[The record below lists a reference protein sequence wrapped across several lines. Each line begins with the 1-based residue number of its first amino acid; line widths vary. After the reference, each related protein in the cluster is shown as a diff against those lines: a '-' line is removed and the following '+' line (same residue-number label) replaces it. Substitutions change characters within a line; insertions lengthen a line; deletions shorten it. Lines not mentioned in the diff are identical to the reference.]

1 MRHGLRQLR
10 NEELM
15 TVTTK
20 PSSTTASANKPE
32 GGGPIPAILM
42 ALVLVTLVV
51 LAWTGVSPSSPWS
64 QGYDPLGH
72 WWLSTIL
79 AAVPVIVLLGTLA
92 VFRLKAHYAAVLGLV
107 AALLI
112 AVGIFHMPVKMASI
126 TALYGSLYGLFPIG
140 WIILNVI
147 FLYRMTLETGRF
159 KVLQQSMTGITQDT
173 RLQLLLI
180 AFSFGAFFEGASGFG
195 TPVAVTAAILIGL
208 GFKPLQ
214 ASGLSLIANTAP
226 VAYGALGTP
235 IIALAAVSGFS
246 EFTLG
251 AQVGRIL
258 PFFSV
263 LVPFWMLW
271 AYAGYKGMKEIW
283 PAIAVAGVTF
293 AIPQFLVSNFMG
305 PWLTDII
312 AAIVSMVCLIGFLRI
327 WHPKTI
333 WGHEGQQE
341 WERGAARGQHGYS
354 RAEIVRAWLP
364 WLVLMVCVFCWGTPT
379 GKKIMNI
386 PEKVFPS
393 MSAWSPPPS
402 KITNPQFPV
411 TGLNK
416 LSQRMPPVVAKPTPE
431 AAVFGFNWLSA
442 TGSGILFAAI
452 ISGFIMG
459 LSFPKIVAMWWQTVW
474 HIRFSLMT
482 IAAMLSLG
490 ILTRYSGMDATMGLA
505 FARTGHLYPFFGTL
519 LGWLGVALTGS
530 DTASNVLFGSL
541 QKISAQQI
549 GISPVLMC
557 AANSA
562 GGVMGKMIDAQSIVV
577 ASTATEWYGH
587 EGDILRYVFFHSIAL
602 AALVGI
608 LVTLQV
614 YVFPFT
620 RLVVP

>member
-1 MRHGLRQLR
+1 
-10 NEELM
+10 M
-15 TVTTK
+15 T
-20 PSSTTASANKPE
+20 STTAPAPKTAPASANPVAWIVALIAAVVAAVLILRIPPLPKPW
-32 GGGPIPAILM
+32 A
-42 ALVLVTLVV
+42 
-51 LAWTGVSPSSPWS
+51 
-64 QGYDPLGH
+64 QNYDPTGS
-72 WWLSTIL
+72 WWLSTLI
-79 AAVPVIVLLGTLA
+79 AALPIVVLLGTLA
-92 VFRLKAHYAAVLGLV
+92 LLHIKAHF
-107 AALLI
+107 AALLGLATALVT
-112 AVGIFHMPVKMASI
+112 AVFVFHMPARLAAV
-126 TALYGSLYGLFPIG
+126 TAVYGAGYGLFPIG

-147 FLYRMTLETGRF
+147 FLYRMTLLTGRF
-159 KVLQQSMTGITQDT
+159 KVLQESMTGITQDT

-235 IIALAAVSGFS
+235 IIALAAVTGYS

-263 LVPFWMLW
+263 LVPFWLVW

-283 PAIAVAGVTF
+283 PAVAVAGVTF
-293 AIPQFLVSNFMG
+293 AIPQFLVSNFHG

-312 AAIVSMVCLIGFLRI
+312 AAVVSMFCLIMFLKVWR
-327 WHPKTI
+327 PKTI
-333 WGHEGQQE
+333 WGHEGHQE
-341 WERGAARGQHGYS
+341 SEHRAARGAHGYS
-354 RAEIVRAWLP
+354 RAEIARAWLP
-364 WLVLMVCVFCWGTPT
+364 WLVLSVFVFCWGTYT
-379 GKKIMNI
+379 GKKIMNT
-386 PEKVFPS
+386 PEKVFTS
-393 MSAWSPPPS
+393 TSTWSTPPS

-416 LSQRMPPVVAKPTPE
+416 LSQRMPPVVVKPTPE

-459 LSFPKIVAMWWQTVW
+459 LSLPKIVAMWFQTIW

-482 IAAMLSLG
+482 IAAMLSIG
-490 ILTRYSGMDATMGLA
+490 IMTRYSGVDATMGLA
-505 FARTGHLYPFFGTL
+505 FARTGVMYPFFGTL

-530 DTASNVLFGSL
+530 DTSSNVLFGSL

-549 GISPVLMC
+549 GLSPILMG

-587 EGDILRYVFFHSIAL
+587 EGDILRYVFFHSLAL

-608 LVTLQV
+608 MVTLQA

-620 RLVVP
+620 RLVLR

>member
-1 MRHGLRQLR
+1 VALIAVVIAAVLILRIPPLA
-10 NEELM
+10 
-15 TVTTK
+15 K
-20 PSSTTASANKPE
+20 PWAQN
-32 GGGPIPAILM
+32 
-42 ALVLVTLVV
+42 
-51 LAWTGVSPSSPWS
+51 
-64 QGYDPLGH
+64 YDPTGS
-72 WWLSTIL
+72 WWLSTLI
-79 AAVPVIVLLGTLA
+79 AALPIVVLLGTLA
-92 VFRLKAHYAAVLGLV
+92 LLHIKAHF
-107 AALLI
+107 AALLGLGTALVT
-112 AVGIFHMPVKMASI
+112 AVFIFHMPARLAAT
-126 TALYGSLYGLFPIG
+126 TAVFGAGYGLFPIG

-147 FLYRMTLETGRF
+147 FLYRMTLLTGRF
-159 KVLQQSMTGITQDT
+159 KVLQESMTGITQDT

-195 TPVAVTAAILIGL
+195 TPVAVTAALLIGL

-226 VAYGALGTP
+226 VAFGALGTP
-235 IIALAAVSGFS
+235 IIALAAVTGFS

-263 LVPFWMLW
+263 LVPFWLVW
-271 AYAGYKGMKEIW
+271 AYAGFKGMKEIW
-283 PAIAVAGVTF
+283 PAVAVAGVTF
-293 AIPQFLVSNFMG
+293 AIPQFLVSNFHG

-312 AAIVSMVCLIGFLRI
+312 AAVVSMFCLILFLKV

-333 WGHEGQQE
+333 WGHEGHQE
-341 WERGAARGQHGYS
+341 SEQRAARGAHGYS
-354 RAEIVRAWLP
+354 RAEVARAWVP
-364 WLVLMVCVFCWGTPT
+364 WLVLSVFVFCWGTYT
-379 GKKIMNI
+379 GKKIMNT
-386 PEKVFPS
+386 PEKVFTS
-393 MSAWSPPPS
+393 MSTWSTPPS
-402 KITNPQFPV
+402 KITNPQFLV

-416 LSQRMPPVVAKPTPE
+416 LSQRMPPVVVKPTPE
-431 AAVFGFNWLSA
+431 GAVFGFNWLSA

-459 LSFPKIVAMWWQTVW
+459 LSLPKIVAMWFQTIW

-482 IAAMLSLG
+482 IAAMLSIG
-490 ILTRYSGMDATMGLA
+490 ILTRYSGVDATMGLA
-505 FARTGHLYPFFGTL
+505 FARTGVMYPFFGTL

-530 DTASNVLFGSL
+530 DTSSNVLFGSL

-549 GISPVLMC
+549 GLSPILMG
-557 AANSA
+557 AANSS

-587 EGDILRYVFFHSIAL
+587 EGDILRYVFFHSLAL

-608 LVTLQV
+608 MVTLQA

-620 RLVVP
+620 SLVLR